1 MFDNAV
7 MFIPSFICKYL
18 MYIGTKN
25 NISLYKHIE
34 TRRYIN
40 VDKNGNF
47 YRFNNSIYELI
58 SKEEAIRHVLSWFE

>member
-18 MYIGTKN
+18 MYIGNKN

-40 VDKNGNF
+40 VDKMEI
-47 YRFNNSIYELI
+47 SIGLI
-58 SKEEAIRHVLSWFE
+58 TVYMN